1 MKIAFIIVI
10 ILDLVAVLIQTLAL
24 TLLISLKE
32 GIVKRNQRLLLVTLC
47 ITEFIYAVADIAKAC
62 CILLDIQNVITLA
75 IFLFHGTALTFF
87 LIFIMI
93 MITVDLFLEIYL
105 NIKYSIYWS
114 VRKTN
119 VVLIVSLLM
128 CCLLF
133 IPLFIVHLRSATAFR
148 KLVTYYIFPTLSL
161 VFLIVFSFS
170 YFYIIKQVLRHRK
183 KTKQIQKQLRTNN
196 TNLHCKQPNIRFKLF
211 VPTLVIITF
220 ILFMICPNIIGIF
233 IFIELLPIYVLYFTK
248 LFVIVGF
255 IADAVVFV
263 FNLNGIRVTMRNLV
277 WYRKTKYA
285 K

>member
-10 ILDLVAVLIQTLAL
+10 ILDVVAVLIQTLAL

-47 ITEFIYAVADIAKAC
+47 VTEFVYAVADIAKAC

-93 MITVDLFLEIYL
+93 MITVDRFLEIYL

-119 VVLIVSLLM
+119 VVLIVALLM

-148 KLVTYYIFPTLSL
+148 KLVFYYIFPTLSL

-196 TNLHCKQPNIRFKLF
+196 TNLHCKQLNIRFRLF

-233 IFIELLPIYVLYFTK
+233 VVIELLPIYVLYFTK

-255 IADAVVFV
+255 IADAAVFV

>member
-1 MKIAFIIVI
+1 
-10 ILDLVAVLIQTLAL
+10 
-24 TLLISLKE
+24 
-32 GIVKRNQRLLLVTLC
+32 
-47 ITEFIYAVADIAKAC
+47 
-62 CILLDIQNVITLA
+62 
-75 IFLFHGTALTFF
+75 
-87 LIFIMI
+87 
-93 MITVDLFLEIYL
+93 MITVDRFLEIYL

-119 VVLIVSLLM
+119 VVLIVALLM

-196 TNLHCKQPNIRFKLF
+196 TNLHCKQLNIRFRLF

-233 IFIELLPIYVLYFTK
+233 VVIELLPIYVLYFTK

>member
-10 ILDLVAVLIQTLAL
+10 ILDVVAVLIQTLAL

-47 ITEFIYAVADIAKAC
+47 VTEFVYAVAGIAKAC

-93 MITVDLFLEIYL
+93 MITVDRFLEIYL

-119 VVLIVSLLM
+119 VVLIVALLM

-196 TNLHCKQPNIRFKLF
+196 TNLHCKQLNIRFRLF

-233 IFIELLPIYVLYFTK
+233 VVIELLPIYVLYFTK

>member
-10 ILDLVAVLIQTLAL
+10 ILDVVAVLIQTLAL

-47 ITEFIYAVADIAKAC
+47 VTEFVYAVADIAKAC

-93 MITVDLFLEIYL
+93 MITVDRFLEIYL
-105 NIKYSIYWS
+105 NIKYSIHWS

-119 VVLIVSLLM
+119 VVLIVAVLM

-183 KTKQIQKQLRTNN
+183 KTKQIQK
-196 TNLHCKQPNIRFKLF
+196 
-211 VPTLVIITF
+211 
-220 ILFMICPNIIGIF
+220 
-233 IFIELLPIYVLYFTK
+233 
-248 LFVIVGF
+248 
-255 IADAVVFV
+255 
-263 FNLNGIRVTMRNLV
+263 
-277 WYRKTKYA
+277 
-285 K
+285 

>member
-10 ILDLVAVLIQTLAL
+10 ILDVVAVLIQTLAL

-47 ITEFIYAVADIAKAC
+47 VTEFVYAVAGIAKAC

-75 IFLFHGTALTFF
+75 IFLFHGAALTFF

-93 MITVDLFLEIYL
+93 MITVDRFLEIYL

-119 VVLIVSLLM
+119 VVLIVALLM

-196 TNLHCKQPNIRFKLF
+196 TNLHCKQLNIRFRLF

-233 IFIELLPIYVLYFTK
+233 VVIELLPIYVLYFTK

-255 IADAVVFV
+255 IADAAVFV

>member
-10 ILDLVAVLIQTLAL
+10 ILDVVAVLIQTLAL

-47 ITEFIYAVADIAKAC
+47 VTEFVYAVADIAKAC

-93 MITVDLFLEIYL
+93 MITVDRFLEIYL

-119 VVLIVSLLM
+119 VVLIVALLM

-196 TNLHCKQPNIRFKLF
+196 TNLHCKQLNIRFRLF

-233 IFIELLPIYVLYFTK
+233 VVIELLPIYVLYFTK

-255 IADAVVFV
+255 IADAAVFV

>member
-10 ILDLVAVLIQTLAL
+10 ILDVVAVLIQTLAL

-47 ITEFIYAVADIAKAC
+47 VTEFVYAVADIAKAC

-87 LIFIMI
+87 LIFII
-93 MITVDLFLEIYL
+93 MITVDRFLEIYL
-105 NIKYSIYWS
+105 NIKYSIHWS

-119 VVLIVSLLM
+119 VVLIVAVLM

-196 TNLHCKQPNIRFKLF
+196 TNLHCKQLNIRFRLF

-233 IFIELLPIYVLYFTK
+233 VVIELLPIYVLYFTK

>member
-10 ILDLVAVLIQTLAL
+10 ILDVVAVLIQTLAL

-47 ITEFIYAVADIAKAC
+47 VTEFVYAVADIAKAC

-93 MITVDLFLEIYL
+93 MITVDRFLEIYL

-119 VVLIVSLLM
+119 VVLIVAVLM

-196 TNLHCKQPNIRFKLF
+196 TNLHCKQLNIRFRLF

-233 IFIELLPIYVLYFTK
+233 VVIELLPIYVLYFTK

>member
-10 ILDLVAVLIQTLAL
+10 ILDVVAVLIQTLAL

-47 ITEFIYAVADIAKAC
+47 VTEFVYAVADNAKAC

-93 MITVDLFLEIYL
+93 MITVDRFLEIYL

-119 VVLIVSLLM
+119 VVLIVALLM

-196 TNLHCKQPNIRFKLF
+196 TNLHCKQLNIRFRLF

-233 IFIELLPIYVLYFTK
+233 VVIELLPIYVLYFTK

>member
-1 MKIAFIIVI
+1 MKVTFIVVI
-10 ILDLVAVLIQTLAL
+10 ILDVVAVLIQTLAL

-32 GIVKRNQRLLLVTLC
+32 GIVTRNQRLLLVALC
-47 ITEFIYAVADIAKAC
+47 ITEFIYAIADIAKSC
-62 CILLDIQNVITLA
+62 CILLDIKNVITFA

-93 MITVDLFLEIYL
+93 MITIDRFLEIYL

-119 VVLIVSLLM
+119 VVLLVVLLI
-128 CCLLF
+128 CCILF
-133 IPLFIVHLRSATAFR
+133 IPLFIVHLRSPTAFR
-148 KLVTYYIFPTLSL
+148 KLVTYYFFPTLSL

-196 TNLHCKQPNIRFKLF
+196 IKLHCKQPNIRFKLF
-211 VPTLVIITF
+211 VPTLIIITF

-233 IFIELLPIYVLYFTK
+233 VVMELLPIYVLHFTK

-263 FNLNGIRVTMRNLV
+263 FNLNAIRVTMRNLV
-277 WYRKTKYA
+277 WYGKPKYRK
-285 K
+285 

>member
-10 ILDLVAVLIQTLAL
+10 ILDVVAVLIQTLAL

-47 ITEFIYAVADIAKAC
+47 VTEFVYAVAGIAKAC

-93 MITVDLFLEIYL
+93 MITVDRFLEIYL

-119 VVLIVSLLM
+119 VVLIVALLM

-196 TNLHCKQPNIRFKLF
+196 TNLHYKQLNIRFRLF

-233 IFIELLPIYVLYFTK
+233 VVIELLPIYVLYFTK

>member
-10 ILDLVAVLIQTLAL
+10 ILDVVAVLIQTLAL

-47 ITEFIYAVADIAKAC
+47 VTEFVYAVADIAKAC

-93 MITVDLFLEIYL
+93 MITVDRFLEIYL

-119 VVLIVSLLM
+119 VVLIVALLM

-196 TNLHCKQPNIRFKLF
+196 TNLHCKQLNIRFRLF

-233 IFIELLPIYVLYFTK
+233 VVIELLPIYVLYFTK

-277 WYRKTKYA
+277 WYRKSKYA

>member
-10 ILDLVAVLIQTLAL
+10 ILDVVAVLIQTLAL

-47 ITEFIYAVADIAKAC
+47 VTEFVYAVADIAKAC

-93 MITVDLFLEIYL
+93 MITVDRFLEIYL

-119 VVLIVSLLM
+119 VVLIVALLM

-196 TNLHCKQPNIRFKLF
+196 TNLHCKQLNIRFRLF

-233 IFIELLPIYVLYFTK
+233 VVIELLPIYVLYFTK